1 MIKITKDDVLK
12 IHKLI
17 VEVNNEKV
25 DVRDM
30 GLLESSI
37 ASTYQT
43 FGEQDLYDTIEKKAV
58 HMCYSIIEN
67 HPFADGNKRV
77 GIMMLLVM
85 LKAYGVKK
93 EFTDK
98 ELIEIGYEVAKG
110 NLAKDTILEKI
121 MEHKD

>member
-1 MIKITKDDVLK
+1 MIQITKDDVLK

-43 FGEQDLYDTIEKKAV
+43 FGGQDLYDTIEKKAT

-67 HPFADGNKRV
+67 HPFVDGNKRV

-85 LKAYGVKK
+85 LKAYSIKRD
-93 EFTDK
+93 FTDE

-110 NLAKDTILEKI
+110 NLAKDIILENIISK
-121 MEHKD
+121 

>member
-1 MIKITKDDVLK
+1 MIEISKEDVLQ
-12 IHKLI
+12 IHKMI
-17 VEVNNEKV
+17 VEANNEKV

-43 FGEQDLYDTIEKKAV
+43 FGGQDLYDTVEKKAA

-67 HPFADGNKRV
+67 HPFVDGNKRV

-85 LKAYGVKK
+85 LKVYGVKK
-93 EFTDK
+93 EFTDE

-110 NLAKDTILEKI
+110 NLVRDIILEKI
-121 MEHKD
+121 KS

>member
-1 MIKITKDDVLK
+1 MVEITKEDVLK

-17 VEVNNEKV
+17 VEASGEKV

-30 GLLESSI
+30 RLLESSI

-43 FGEQDLYDTIEKKAV
+43 FGGQDLYDSIEKKAA

-67 HPFADGNKRV
+67 HPFVDGYKRV

-93 EFTDK
+93 EFTDG
-98 ELIEIGYEVAKG
+98 ELIELGYEIAKG
-110 NLAKDTILEKI
+110 NLVRDIILEKI
-121 MEHKD
+121 VK